1 MFDGRNIIRGA
12 IVIPVFVILAI
23 AAAAA
28 PGWAQHPPDR
38 SSTTRLL
45 PVSGVL
51 TDESGNPRRG
61 RAVVTF
67 GLYDSQEDGALLWTE
82 VQEVEA
88 DARGRYQAYLGS
100 VSPVPQELFS
110 TEQARWLSVDVD
122 GRQLPRMILVAVPY
136 ALRAADAETLGGKP
150 LSSFVLTGPDG
161 KMRTS
166 AGAVAEPLIDGTG
179 TAGQLA
185 KFTTP
190 TDVASSIITET
201 ATNRIGIGTTDPTGG
216 AVVDSRFTVRN
227 LDNNTGIAVL
237 NQNHARR
244 FALNTLTTGGWLAY
258 DGGGGSW
265 NAGLSQVNGNVGIGT
280 SSPESTL
287 HVSTTAAS
295 PTAMLKIDGAFNTA
309 GQGAKLRWSE
319 LFTSDY
325 GFEAFLESDV
335 NTLTFRALEDN
346 LVTGDNLLVFTRT
359 PPNNIGIGT
368 ATPLDKLHVAG
379 DVRVGTGTTG
389 CVRDADADVIAG
401 TCSSDVRF
409 KKNITP
415 FARSLDNVARLQPVH
430 FYWRADEYAS
440 KHFGTSESFGL
451 IAQEVEKVLPE
462 LVTTDEHG
470 YKAVRYSALPLH
482 MLQAIKDLKAENDAL
497 RQRLEQV
504 EATLDR
510 LEKRADK
517 Y

>member
-1 MFDGRNIIRGA
+1 
-12 IVIPVFVILAI
+12 
-23 AAAAA
+23 
-28 PGWAQHPPDR
+28 
-38 SSTTRLL
+38 
-45 PVSGVL
+45 
-51 TDESGNPRRG
+51 
-61 RAVVTF
+61 
-67 GLYDSQEDGALLWTE
+67 
-82 VQEVEA
+82 
-88 DARGRYQAYLGS
+88 
-100 VSPVPQELFS
+100 
-110 TEQARWLSVDVD
+110 
-122 GRQLPRMILVAVPY
+122 
-136 ALRAADAETLGGKP
+136 
-150 LSSFVLTGPDG
+150 
-161 KMRTS
+161 
-166 AGAVAEPLIDGTG
+166 
-179 TAGQLA
+179 
-185 KFTTP
+185 
-190 TDVASSIITET
+190 
-201 ATNRIGIGTTDPTGG
+201 
-216 AVVDSRFTVRN
+216 
-227 LDNNTGIAVL
+227 
-237 NQNHARR
+237 
-244 FALNTLTTGGWLAY
+244 
-258 DGGGGSW
+258 
-265 NAGLSQVNGNVGIGT
+265 
-280 SSPESTL
+280 
-287 HVSTTAAS
+287 
-295 PTAMLKIDGAFNTA
+295 MLKIDGAFNTA

-482 MLQAIKDLKAENDAL
+482 MLQAIKELKAENDAL
-497 RQRLEQV
+497 RQRLEQI
-504 EATLDR
+504 EAMLGR
-510 LEKRADK
+510 LEARAGK
-517 Y
+517 